1 MPAAI
6 TVIDE
11 LPLTVNGKVDRKAL
25 PEVDIAADAD
35 NYQAPRTAVESLLGE
50 IWAQAE
56 VLTPEERHARRTG
69 KIPAGRPIN
78 ESARIDI
85 RIEPALKQWADAYA
99 RSLGIKVSGLIRM
112 LLSKERQKVES
123 ER

>member
-1 MPAAI
+1 M
-6 TVIDE
+6 THDGTTNTSSGNHSKRRTDWE
-11 LPLTVNGKVDRKAL
+11 RVDRMTD
-25 PEVDIAADAD
+25 EEIRVAAARDPDAHLD
-35 NYQAPRTAVESLLGE
+35 DQAF
-50 IWAQAE
+50 WAQAE
-56 VLTPEERHARRTG
+56 VLTPEERQARRTG
-69 KIPAGRPIN
+69 KRPAGRPTN

>member
-1 MPAAI
+1 MTHDGI
-6 TVIDE
+6 TKKSS
-11 LPLTVNGKVDRKAL
+11 GKHSKRRTDWDRVDRMTDEEIRL
-25 PEVDIAADAD
+25 AAESDPDAHLD
-35 NYQAPRTAVESLLGE
+35 DDAF
-50 IWAQAE
+50 WAKAE

-69 KIPAGRPIN
+69 KISAGRPIS

-85 RIEPALKQWADAYA
+85 RIEPELKQWADAYA

-112 LLSKERQKVES
+112 LLSKEKQKVES